1 MSLRA
6 EIAAL
11 RARLAAYRADERGG
25 IAILS
30 CAFFMVG
37 IGVSAFA
44 VDLGSLY
51 LEKRRAQSFTD
62 LAAMAAAADLTHA
75 EAAARATLASNNI
88 DLNSASVN
96 VQLGNY
102 IDSGAIETRFKA
114 GVLPYNAARVSMTK
128 PGTIFFAKTFMS
140 DDCCNMTVAAV
151 SANDQRARYTIG
163 SRLLAL
169 NGGVINGLLGGL
181 LGGNISLSV
190 MDYNALASAN
200 VSLFDLGNALAVE
213 LGLTAASYSDILNA
227 NATVGNV
234 LSALASVTQANGN
247 TTANAAIKSIKA
259 QSNAASTSI
268 SLSKLLGT
276 GSNSASTAQ
285 ASVMDIVSAAATIA
299 NAGKMVNI
307 SMGALIPGVA
317 DLKLSLVIG
326 EPMQQS
332 GWVRPGDQGATL
344 HTAQMRLRLV
354 ATLLGGGLQVRLPLY
369 IDAASADSQLT
380 NIACAADGTGAVTVA
395 AKPSIASAAIGEV
408 SDADLKALG
417 PTPAT
422 VSKAKIL
429 DMSTIL
435 PLLPKVLGQASTQ
448 VTNTSASSLTFSQA
462 EINAMAMK
470 TLSTK
475 NISQTLVS
483 SLVSTL
489 SLEVSAGPIALPL
502 NLSAVKSLLT
512 GVTAPLDQVV
522 DTLLMTLGIRL
533 GQVDVRVQG
542 VRCGGSMLA
551 S

>member
-1 MSLRA
+1 MILSA
-6 EIAAL
+6 KIAAL
-11 RARLAAYRADERGG
+11 RVRLAAYRADQRGS

-30 CAFFMVG
+30 CAFFTVG
-37 IGVSAFA
+37 IGVSALA

-75 EAAARATLASNNI
+75 EAAARATLASNNV
-88 DLNSASVN
+88 DLNTASIN

-140 DDCCNMTVAAV
+140 NDCCNMTVAAV

-181 LGGNISLSV
+181 LGGNINLSL

-200 VSLFDLGNALAVE
+200 VSLFDLGNALGVE

-234 LSALASVTQANGN
+234 LNALASVTQANGN

-259 QSNAASTSI
+259 QSNAGSQSI
-268 SLSKLLGT
+268 SLTKLLGT

-299 NAGKMVNI
+299 NAGKMVDV

-317 DLKLSLVIG
+317 DLKVSLVIG

-332 GWVRPGDQGATL
+332 GWVHPGDQGATL

-435 PLLPKVLGQASTQ
+435 PLLPKVLGQASVQ
-448 VTNTSASSLTFSQA
+448 VTNTSASNLTFSQA
-462 EINAMAMK
+462 EINAMALK
-470 TLSTK
+470 TVSTN
-475 NISQTLVS
+475 NIFQTLVS

-489 SLEVSAGPIALPL
+489 LLDVSAGPLALPL
-502 NLSAVKSLLT
+502 NLTAVKSLLT

-522 DTLLMTLGIRL
+522 NTLLTTLGIRL